1 MPGCVGSPQASSV
14 RAAEGRFAGGAART
28 RLGTVMIA
36 LGVLSACVGNPA
48 ALVSAQS
55 SAPEVEP
62 GTVEVGDVA
71 QPAASPPPPPASP
84 PSQEPPPAPLP
95 NGGPGAGATPPPA
108 QGPANDASS
117 NRLAAQSAS
126 AKTSTVSIQD
136 GSSPSTYR
144 FAPSSI
150 TVAGGDTVTW
160 TNDGDLPH
168 DVSGSG
174 LQSGTMSPG
183 QDYSHTFNSPGS
195 FSYICSIHPS
205 MKGSVTVKG
214 GGGGGQQS
222 GSGSQNSGGDTG
234 LTGPG
239 SESNAVGSA
248 GAAGSNTQLPSTGQ
262 PVTPLV
268 AVGGALVVLGA
279 LVRRRTRIS

>member
-14 RAAEGRFAGGAART
+14 RAAEGRSAGGAARP

-55 SAPEVEP
+55 SAPEVEA

-71 QPAASPPPPPASP
+71 QPAASPPPTRTNP
-84 PSQEPPPAPLP
+84 PSQAPPPVPSP
-95 NGGPGAGATPPPA
+95 NGSPGTETERPPA
-108 QGPANDASS
+108 QGPGEDASTDV
-117 NRLAAQSAS
+117 LVAQSTS
-126 AKTSTVSIQD
+126 AKTSSVSIQD
-136 GSSPSTYR
+136 GNSQSAYR

-174 LQSGTMSPG
+174 LQSGTLSPG
-183 QDYSHTFNSPGS
+183 QDYSHTFNSTGS

-222 GSGSQNSGGDTG
+222 GSGSQNSGDDTG
-234 LTGPG
+234 VTGPG
-239 SESNAVGSA
+239 SESDAVGSA
-248 GAAGSNTQLPSTGQ
+248 GAAGSDTQLPSTGQ

-268 AVGGALVVLGA
+268 AVGGALIVLGA
-279 LVRRRTRIS
+279 LMRRHTRIS